1 MTPAWPAVG
10 ALLAVVFALVSP
22 RAVVRTLPVDA
33 TTGSGTIRPGEA
45 WIDRW
50 RSSPRRID
58 AALPDFVDDLARSLH
73 SGATLTEALADAGR
87 LEGPLA
93 RDLRQVAI
101 DVDLG
106 APVGEALRRW
116 ESRRPGTRVGLVVA
130 VVDLALVAGGEPVT
144 LLTSVAD
151 SMRDEEAVVAES
163 RALATQARASAAVVC
178 LAPLGFAVLTSP
190 FRSGSF
196 LSGASPLLVLLGL
209 GLDAVGLWWMWRI
222 TRPGVA

>member
-130 VVDLALVAGGEPVT
+130 VVAGGEPVT

-196 LSGASPLLVLLGL
+196 LSGASPLLVLLGI

-222 TRPGVA
+222 TRPGAA